1 MLPLL
6 LAKESLALV
15 EPELD
20 FAFVS
25 LLAVAFVS
33 LLAVALVSLFAVAF
47 WFELDEA
54 PLEFEAP

>member
-1 MLPLL
+1 MLLPL
-6 LAKESLALV
+6 LAKESLAFV

-25 LLAVAFVS
+25 LLAVALVS
-33 LLAVALVSLFAVAF
+33 LLAVAF

-54 PLEFEAP
+54 PLELEFEAP